1 MSEMENDVAE
11 ITELD
16 DQSLEDVAGGITDT
30 NNCNC
35 SNNCKLN

>member
-1 MSEMENDVAE
+1 MENEV
-11 ITELD
+11 TELD

-35 SNNCKLN
+35 TNNCHAAN